1 MDGAGAITQGLEVVP
16 SRGVRELF
24 DWVYEDLRRVAA
36 QMMDRHGEG
45 HTLQATALVHEA
57 FLRFSHSK
65 PQTWENRGH
74 FFSAAVEAM
83 RRILIEHARRKHTL
97 RRGSGVRSLNLDE
110 IQVAEDAPPEILLA
124 VDEALERLARADP
137 VKAEVVKL
145 RFFAGCSIAEV
156 ASLLGMAERTV
167 KWHWTFARAWLAD
180 AIVMGPPAEQKEP

>member
-1 MDGAGAITQGLEVVP
+1 MVGAGSMIQVFEVV
-16 SRGVRELF
+16 RDEGVSDLF
-24 DWVYEDLRRVAA
+24 NKVYEDLRRVAA
-36 QMMDRHGEG
+36 QMIDHHGEG

-65 PQTWENRGH
+65 PQTWENRSH

-97 RRGSGVRSLNLDE
+97 RRGSGVQSVNLDE

-124 VDEALERLARADP
+124 VDEAIERLALADP
-137 VKAEVVKL
+137 LKAEVVKL
-145 RFFAGCSIAEV
+145 RFFAGCSNAEV
-156 ASLLGMAERTV
+156 ASLMGMAERTV

-180 AIVMGPPAEQKEP
+180 AMIAGR

>member
-1 MDGAGAITQGLEVVP
+1 
-16 SRGVRELF
+16 
-24 DWVYEDLRRVAA
+24 
-36 QMMDRHGEG
+36 MMDRHGEG

-65 PQTWENRGH
+65 PQTWENRSH

-97 RRGSGVRSLNLDE
+97 RRGLGVRPVNLDG

-124 VDEALERLARADP
+124 VDEAIERLALADP
-137 VKAEVVKL
+137 LKAEVVKL
-145 RFFAGCSIAEV
+145 RFFAGCSNAEV
-156 ASLLGMAERTV
+156 ASLMGMAERTV

-180 AIVMGPPAEQKEP
+180 AIVMGPSGEQNKA